1 MNKEEKLIKFIEK
14 KYKKKIKLN
23 TKIFKVIDLDSIE
36 FVKVVNQI
44 QNIYKKN
51 YKPTISLDIL
61 NVTLK
66 KFITYFK

>member
-1 MNKEEKLIKFIEK
+1 MNKEEKLIKFLES

-23 TKIFKVIDLDSIE
+23 TKIFKVIDLDSFE

-51 YKPTISLDIL
+51 YKPKLSVNIL

-66 KFITYFK
+66 KFITFFK

>member
-1 MNKEEKLIKFIEK
+1 MNKEEKIIKFLEI

-23 TKIFKVIDLDSIE
+23 TKIFKVIDIDSFE

-51 YKPTISLDIL
+51 YKPTMSLDIL

>member
-1 MNKEEKLIKFIEK
+1 MNKEEKLIKFLES

-23 TKIFKVIDLDSIE
+23 TKIFKVIDLDSFE

-51 YKPTISLDIL
+51 YKPKLSVNIL

>member
-1 MNKEEKLIKFIEK
+1 MNKEEKLIKFLEN

-23 TKIFKVIDLDSIE
+23 TKIFKVIDLDSFE

-51 YKPTISLDIL
+51 YKPKLSVNIL

-66 KFITYFK
+66 KFITFFK

>member
-1 MNKEEKLIKFIEK
+1 MNKEEKLIKFLEN

-23 TKIFKVIDLDSIE
+23 TKIFKVIDLDSFE

>member
-1 MNKEEKLIKFIEK
+1 MNKEEKLIKFLES

-23 TKIFKVIDLDSIE
+23 TKIFKVIDLDSFE

-44 QNIYKKN
+44 QIIYKKH
-51 YKPTISLDIL
+51 YKPKLSVNIL

>member
-1 MNKEEKLIKFIEK
+1 MNKEEKLIKFLEN

-23 TKIFKVIDLDSIE
+23 TKIFKVIDLDSFE

-51 YKPTISLDIL
+51 YKPKLSVNIL

>member
-1 MNKEEKLIKFIEK
+1 MNKEEKIIKFLES

-23 TKIFKVIDLDSIE
+23 TKIFKVIDLDSFE

-51 YKPTISLDIL
+51 YKPKLSVNIL

>member
-1 MNKEEKLIKFIEK
+1 MNKEEKIIKFLET

-23 TKIFKVIDLDSIE
+23 TKIFKVIDIDSFE

-51 YKPTISLDIL
+51 YNPTISLDIL